1 MRRTSSSTRVELE
14 LVPDP
19 VDEGDVDRLAV
30 EVAGEIEQEHF
41 EQHGADVEHRPAAE
55 ARDPVVAAPA
65 DADAHRVD
73 AVAQPAG
80 RIEPQVGG
88 RIAELAPALVA
99 VHDLA
104 ADEPG
109 IAERALAASST
120 WPAASASRIAP
131 EEMRR
136 PSSSTAGTMSTAK
149 CRRAPSAASRSGV
162 PARFL
167 PKRKSIADGGAR
179 DAEPMQQDV
188 VDEVLGR
195 GLRQRGVE
203 GQHDRAVEPG
213 AGEQAQLG
221 ALVGQAEQRLLRP
234 EEAARMRLEGQR
246 RSRPAE
252 CTRAR

>member
-1 MRRTSSSTRVELE
+1 MRRTRSSMLGERE

-19 VDEGDVDRLAV
+19 VDEGDVDLAAV
-30 EVAGEIEQEHF
+30 EVAGEIEQEDF

-55 ARDPVVAAPA
+55 ARDPVVAAIA

-109 IAERALAASST
+109 IAEELVRLPRSRRP
-120 WPAASASRIAP
+120 PAPRGSRP

-136 PSSSTAGTMSTAK
+136 PSISTAGTMSTAK
-149 CRRAPSAASRSGV
+149 PRRAPSAASSSGV
-162 PARFL
+162 PVRFL
-167 PKRKSIADGGAR
+167 PKRKSKPTAAPAMPSR
-179 DAEPMQQDV
+179 CSRMS
-188 VDEVLGR
+188 LMKSSGR
-195 GLRQRGVE
+195 GLGERGVE
-203 GQHDRAVEPG
+203 REHDRAGEPG
-213 AGEQAQLG
+213 RREQPQLG
-221 ALVGQAEQRLLRP
+221 ALVGQAEQRLVRR
-234 EEAARMRLEGQR
+234 ERSCADAARR
-246 RSRPAE
+246 
-252 CTRAR
+252 